1 MLFKDFFDYIAGIL
15 AHYKLPSTVL
25 AVYLFY
31 QGYDLLYNQLHQSA
45 VTHLNQLPATS
56 LKVIKDFG
64 IANFLNMVFAAY
76 SVRVVI
82 KSYGS
87 MVYKDKV

>member
-1 MLFKDFFDYIAGIL
+1 MLFKDFFDYVASIL
-15 AHYKLPSTVL
+15 AQYKLPSSIV

-31 QGYDLLYNQLHQSA
+31 QGYDLLYNQLHQLA
-45 VTHLNQLPATS
+45 VTHLNQLPTLS
-56 LKVIKDFG
+56 LKVVRDFG
-64 IANFLNMVFAAY
+64 IANFLNMLFAAY
-76 SVRVVI
+76 SVRAVT